1 LTSLVSNNQFNP
13 NASKILSM
21 TTVGARATSSTGAAA
36 FLEAE
41 GNAQNATTSA
51 AVNSMKCDGGGGAL
65 SAADNAFHA
74 MNCALNDGTGGGSTV
89 NIDGSTATYSAS
101 NLLQSGNPTI
111 FDPNFGAIILQ
122 LKETGFVDNSLW
134 SGGTLTALCH
144 NQRLY
149 WGTGGSC

>member
-1 LTSLVSNNQFNP
+1 
-13 NASKILSM
+13 M
-21 TTVGARATSSTGAAA
+21 TTVGARATSSTGITA
-36 FLEAE
+36 FIEAE
-41 GNAQNATTSA
+41 GNAQNNISAA
-51 AVNSMKCDGGGGAL
+51 AVNSMKCDVGGGAI
-65 SAADNAFHA
+65 SAQDNAFHA
-74 MNCALNDGTGGGSTV
+74 VNCALNDGTGGGSTV

-111 FDPNFGAIILQ
+111 FDPNVGSIILQ

-134 SGGTLTALCH
+134 SSSTLTALCH